1 MRKHI
6 SDCISI
12 CEMAGLHVLHPE
24 NRGKHM
30 AIVCAEGRVF
40 MPTTP
45 SDRRWRYNAASVA
58 RKLVV
63 N

>member
-12 CEMAGLHVLHPE
+12 CEMAGLNVLHPE

-45 SDRRWRYNAASVA
+45 SDRRWRYKAASVA
-58 RKLVV
+58 RKLGA